1 MWEVLECADRQHS
14 KAKRKT
20 KAEEAGMS
28 EEDQVQHLLYCH
40 CLPLEMVHM
49 PIIEQATR
57 QVYLQSPSAIWNSLN
72 S

>member
-1 MWEVLECADRQHS
+1 
-14 KAKRKT
+14 
-20 KAEEAGMS
+20 MS